1 MLVFVTDNGYSEK
14 EGKGRE
20 SEHRKRKPQGP
31 PKAAEVGPMG
41 LNFTI
46 WDSLSKYS
54 TISFLI
60 YIFHISQNCGLFTE
74 SGEFLL

>member
-1 MLVFVTDNGYSEK
+1 MATGILRK
-14 EGKGRE
+14 KGKRERVDTGR
-20 SEHRKRKPQGP
+20 KKPQQP

-41 LNFTI
+41 LNFI
-46 WDSLSKYS
+46 VWDSLSKYN
-54 TISFLI
+54 TISVLI